1 MESLLMT
8 AIVIGGILLLAGVA
22 WAIDPANHALAALR
36 RAKDTPIAEL
46 KHGEWARVTGV
57 VSAAAPTPTLTS
69 PIGDD
74 ECIGFRIE
82 VTGPDQT
89 TLSTVIQ
96 NTVSTVMR
104 RETCQPF
111 SISDETGKAH
121 VDGPFLLGLDFGAF
135 IAVPEYRH
143 SFLEEAGV
151 PTAGIL
157 FDKRLAYREVLLRP
171 GDRISIFGLVFLE
184 PDPTVPAAGL
194 RSPPLVARIQGSDA
208 RPIIIVRA
216 R

>member
-1 MESLLMT
+1 MEPFLMT

-22 WAIDPANHALAALR
+22 WAIDPADRALAALR

-57 VSAAAPTPTLTS
+57 ASAAAPTLTS

-74 ECIGFRIE
+74 ECIGFRLE
-82 VTGPDQT
+82 VTGPDHN
-89 TLSTVIQ
+89 TLSTIIQ
-96 NTVSTVMR
+96 HTVSIVMR
-104 RETCQPF
+104 RGTCQPF

-121 VDGPFLLGLDFGAF
+121 VDGPCFLGLDFGVF
-135 IAVPEYRH
+135 IAVPEYRY

-151 PTAGIL
+151 PTSGFF
-157 FDKRLAYREVLLRP
+157 FDKRFAYREVLLRP

-194 RSPPLVARIQGSDA
+194 RSPPLVARIQGSDDQ
-208 RPIIIVRA
+208 PIIVVRTK
-216 R
+216 

>member
-1 MESLLMT
+1 MT
-8 AIVIGGILLLAGVA
+8 ALVIGGILLLAGVA
-22 WAIDPANHALAALR
+22 WAIGPANHALAALR

-57 VSAAAPTPTLTS
+57 ATAAAPTLTS
-69 PIGDD
+69 PIGED

-82 VTGPDQT
+82 VTGPDQNV
-89 TLSTVIQ
+89 LSTVIH

-121 VDGPFLLGLDFGAF
+121 VDGPFVLGLDFGAF
-135 IAVPEYRH
+135 IAVPEDRH
-143 SFLEEAGV
+143 GVLEEAGV
-151 PTAGIL
+151 PIAGIL
-157 FDKRLAYREVLLRP
+157 FDKRIAYREVLLRP

-194 RSPPLVARIQGSDA
+194 RSPPLVARIQGSDDQ
-208 RPIIIVRA
+208 PIIVVRTK
-216 R
+216 